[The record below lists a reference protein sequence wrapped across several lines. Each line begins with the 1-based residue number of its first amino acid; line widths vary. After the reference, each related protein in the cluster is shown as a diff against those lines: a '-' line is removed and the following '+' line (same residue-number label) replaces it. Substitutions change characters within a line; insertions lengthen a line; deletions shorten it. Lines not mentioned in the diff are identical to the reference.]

1 MKNNTYNFEGKLQ
14 KMNDHEL
21 IDRFNQEVGNQG
33 WGNARAAFLYAL
45 RNEFLSRDIDASKI
59 MTPGMILLVFI
70 VLTDTLKIHNFMKS
84 VS

>member
-1 MKNNTYNFEGKLQ
+1 MKNNTYNFEATLQ

-45 RNEFLSRDIDASKI
+45 RNEFLSRDFDASKI
-59 MTPGMILLVFI
+59 IYEDRMS
-70 VLTDTLKIHNFMKS
+70 LKRKICLKGKEIDF
-84 VS
+84 V

>member
-45 RNEFLSRDIDASKI
+45 RNEFLSRDLDASKI
-59 MTPGMILLVFI
+59 IYEDGMS
-70 VLTDTLKIHNFMKS
+70 LKRKICLKGKEIDF
-84 VS
+84 V

>member
-1 MKNNTYNFEGKLQ
+1 MKNNTYNFEATLQ

-45 RNEFLSRDIDASKI
+45 RNELLSRDFDASKI
-59 MTPGMILLVFI
+59 IYEDGMS
-70 VLTDTLKIHNFMKS
+70 LKRKICLKGKEIDF
-84 VS
+84 VV

>member
-45 RNEFLSRDIDASKI
+45 RNEFLSRDFDASKI
-59 MTPGMILLVFI
+59 IYEDRMS
-70 VLTDTLKIHNFMKS
+70 LKRKICLKGKEIDF
-84 VS
+84 V

>member
-1 MKNNTYNFEGKLQ
+1 MKNDTYNFEATLQ

-45 RNEFLSRDIDASKI
+45 RNEFLSRDFDASKI
-59 MTPGMILLVFI
+59 IYEDRMS
-70 VLTDTLKIHNFMKS
+70 LKRKICLKGKEIDF
-84 VS
+84 V

>member
-1 MKNNTYNFEGKLQ
+1 MKNDTYNFEATLQ

-45 RNEFLSRDIDASKI
+45 RNEFLSRDFDASKI
-59 MTPGMILLVFI
+59 IYEDRMS
-70 VLTDTLKIHNFMKS
+70 LKRKICLKGKEIDF
-84 VS
+84 VI

>member
-45 RNEFLSRDIDASKI
+45 RNEFLSRDFDASKI
-59 MTPGMILLVFI
+59 IYEDGMS
-70 VLTDTLKIHNFMKS
+70 LKRKICLKGKEIDF
-84 VS
+84 V